1 MSTSAAPPSTAAD
14 ASVFA
19 PGSAAANATP
29 DTAPSGPGTVTACGL
44 ISEKEAAAALGTD
57 PGPGQ
62 ETPLGESASACT
74 YVSVSSSL
82 QLSMTPTGGKA
93 TYHREQAGIPPGAPG
108 ITEVSGVGDSAF
120 SQVSGT
126 RAAINFNKG
135 DALVVIGLTTGGAPA
150 TQDQLAILATAAAGR
165 I

>member
-1 MSTSAAPPSTAAD
+1 M
-14 ASVFA
+14 A
-19 PGSAAANATP
+19 PGSAAANASP
-29 DTAPSGPGTVTACGL
+29 DTAASGPGIVTACGL

-62 ETPLGESASACT
+62 ETPLGESASVCT

-82 QLSMTPTGGKA
+82 QLSLTPTGGKA

-108 ITEVSGVGDSAF
+108 ITEVSGVGDRAF

-126 RAAINFNKG
+126 KAAINFNKG
-135 DALVVIGLTTGGAPA
+135 DALVVIGLTTGGATA